1 MDIKALNTTFLDID
15 SIECNEGQIEGVP
28 SNPRTISE
36 ERMEALKKSVEELP
50 DMLSMRELL
59 VYPNG
64 GGRFVA
70 IGGNQRLLVCREL
83 GYTQM
88 PVKIIPQETSA
99 KTLMRIAMLDNEEFG
114 KTDWEAI
121 RENWD
126 CEELKDWGI
135 EIEAWDDEEV
145 KREEKRKATE
155 MLSELKFEDIY
166 YTPKVKPSMKLEDCV
181 DLSKFEA
188 KVKALDEYKL
198 TDKQKEVLKVFAYRF
213 IKIDFESVAN
223 YYAFNASE
231 EEKKAI
237 ERLRL
242 VLVDNSIEGFI
253 NDDLLKVAN
262 EIVDLAK
269 DED

>member
-1 MDIKALNTTFLDID
+1 MYEIMLNVFEYEIKTLTLWQKGEKIMDIKALNTTFLDID

-114 KTDWEAI
+114 KTDWEKVRI
-121 RENWD
+121 Q
-126 CEELKDWGI
+126 ELL
-135 EIEAWDDEEV
+135 
-145 KREEKRKATE
+145 RF
-155 MLSELKFEDIY
+155 LSDSQDV
-166 YTPKVKPSMKLEDCV
+166 T
-181 DLSKFEA
+181 
-188 KVKALDEYKL
+188 
-198 TDKQKEVLKVFAYRF
+198 
-213 IKIDFESVAN
+213 
-223 YYAFNASE
+223 
-231 EEKKAI
+231 
-237 ERLRL
+237 
-242 VLVDNSIEGFI
+242 
-253 NDDLLKVAN
+253 
-262 EIVDLAK
+262 
-269 DED
+269 

>member
-188 KVKALDEYKL
+188 KIKALDECKL
-198 TDKQKEVLKVFAYRF
+198 LNKAMVTPIQFPSAIHAERQEKNGGRLHHRIKSRYLYPKIMKGKRSNIEWDAYPEDVPFTNEPNNR
-213 IKIDFESVAN
+213 K
-223 YYAFNASE
+223 
-231 EEKKAI
+231 
-237 ERLRL
+237 RL
-242 VLVDNSIEGFI
+242 
-253 NDDLLKVAN
+253 
-262 EIVDLAK
+262 
-269 DED
+269 